1 MRLTVVAYLCLILM
15 QVSEDGLRVR
25 RTTSF
30 PSEDAN
36 LDKIIYAK
44 PFPNDDAGKV
54 GGPCFSN
61 VSEMELF
68 QNCTCTQCQQ
78 WFHHELG

>member
-1 MRLTVVAYLCLILM
+1 MYLSAVSYVCLI
-15 QVSEDGLRVR
+15 QVSQDGLRVR

-44 PFPNDDAGKV
+44 PFPNDDVGKV
-54 GGPCFSN
+54 R
-61 VSEMELF
+61 E
-68 QNCTCTQCQQ
+68 TA
-78 WFHHELG
+78 